1 VDNKE
6 RALRVMLPSD
16 GTVQMMDIEHSIPA
30 EDTVPAQ
37 LRKDEFLAMLAHEL
51 RNPLASIR
59 YAIEVLRRLDLQ
71 EPRAEWAREVVDRQ
85 AAQMSR
91 MIDELLDVSRITR
104 GQITLHPVP
113 LNLAAVIVRAVEVNL
128 PLIKARQLKL
138 IVESGPLDIDLDGDE
153 VRLTQA
159 LANILNNAA
168 KYSNEGGR
176 IWLSVEIESGEAA
189 VHIRDEG
196 IGIPPELLPHIFDL
210 FTQGPRPLDRSQGG
224 LGIGLSLVRSLIE
237 MHGGRVGV
245 SSDGEGRGT
254 EFVVWLPLRHEQ
266 GLIARRDP
274 HDLPATWSK
283 LNFLAT

>member
-1 VDNKE
+1 
-6 RALRVMLPSD
+6 MLSPNYSGQAMGID
-16 GTVQMMDIEHSIPA
+16 DMKPA

-37 LRKDEFLAMLAHEL
+37 PYKEEFLAMLAHEL

-59 YAIEVLRRLDLQ
+59 NAVEVLRRLDLQ
-71 EPRAEWAREVVDRQ
+71 EPRAEWAREVVERQ
-85 AAQMSR
+85 AAQLTR
-91 MIDELLDVSRITR
+91 MIDDLLDVSRITR
-104 GQITLHPVP
+104 GKVTLHRVP
-113 LNLAAVIVRAVEVNL
+113 LNLAAIIVRAIEVNL

-176 IWLSVEIESGEAA
+176 IWLSVELESGEAA
-189 VHIRDEG
+189 VRVKDEG

-210 FTQGPRPLDRSQGG
+210 FTQGPRTLDRTLGG
-224 LGIGLSLVRSLIE
+224 LGIGLSLVRSLVE
-237 MHGGRVGV
+237 MHGGRVDV
-245 SSDGEGRGT
+245 FSEGEGQGT
-254 EFVVWLPLRHEQ
+254 EFVVWLPLRREQ
-266 GLIARRDP
+266 GLLAGRDLY
-274 HDLPATWSK
+274 DSPATWSR

>member
-1 VDNKE
+1 MLSSNCNVQ
-6 RALRVMLPSD
+6 VMGIDDS
-16 GTVQMMDIEHSIPA
+16 IIPA

-37 LRKDEFLAMLAHEL
+37 SHKDEFLAMLAHEL

-59 YAIEVLRRLDLQ
+59 NAVEVLRRLDLQ

-85 AAQMSR
+85 AAQLSR
-91 MIDELLDVSRITR
+91 MIDDLLDVSRITR
-104 GQITLHPVP
+104 GKITLRQVP
-113 LNLAAVIVRAVEVNL
+113 LNLAAVIVRAIEVNL

-176 IWLSVEIESGEAA
+176 IWLSVEIESGEVA
-189 VHIRDEG
+189 VRIKDEG

-210 FTQGPRPLDRSQGG
+210 FTQGPRTLDRTQGG
-224 LGIGLSLVRSLIE
+224 LGIGLSLVRSLVE
-237 MHGGRVGV
+237 MHGGRVDV
-245 SSDGEGRGT
+245 FSEGENRGT
-254 EFVVWLPLRHEQ
+254 EFVVWLPLRREQ
-266 GLIARRDP
+266 GLISGRDL
-274 HDLPATWSK
+274 HDSPATWSR

>member
-1 VDNKE
+1 MGIDDMK
-6 RALRVMLPSD
+6 
-16 GTVQMMDIEHSIPA
+16 PA

-37 LRKDEFLAMLAHEL
+37 PYKEEFLAMLAHEL

-59 YAIEVLRRLDLQ
+59 NAVEVLRRLDLQ
-71 EPRAEWAREVVDRQ
+71 EPRAEWAREVVERQ
-85 AAQMSR
+85 AAQLTR
-91 MIDELLDVSRITR
+91 MIDDLLDVSRITR
-104 GQITLHPVP
+104 GKVTLHRVP
-113 LNLAAVIVRAVEVNL
+113 LNLAAIIVRAIEVNL

-176 IWLSVEIESGEAA
+176 IWLSVELESGEAA
-189 VHIRDEG
+189 VRVKDEG

-210 FTQGPRPLDRSQGG
+210 FTQGPRTLDRTLGG
-224 LGIGLSLVRSLIE
+224 LGIGLSLVRSLVE
-237 MHGGRVGV
+237 MHGGRVDV
-245 SSDGEGRGT
+245 FSEGEGQGT
-254 EFVVWLPLRHEQ
+254 EFVVWLPLRREQ
-266 GLIARRDP
+266 GLLAGRDLY
-274 HDLPATWSK
+274 DSPATWSR